1 MSNTEQPK
9 KGEFPFQ
16 EVGPGNTNGFLAW
29 VRDHSSYLTAGGIAD
44 QFASMG
50 SYAWGTLK
58 NFLCLSPVFLLASLT
73 YGWFHFANL
82 ERPYCLILTVATA
95 VTVFAIFI
103 DREKCRPSW
112 WIFGKSGRA
121 CLARCGGWLLLGLL
135 VGLLSMTVPLS
146 VELIREHV
154 HGLNWTWTNAF
165 AFFTGS
171 FGAIVAA
178 QRAVPLSSGVK
189 KQLAAIVFGLLGVG
203 FLFST
208 LVLLTY
214 FFVYG
219 NVLGPLPA
227 MTYWFS
233 RTPESTILLIALAV
247 LGIFVAI
254 KVVRAWQGLGSSS
267 LAVSLFFCVL
277 PFVLFYV
284 ISSDNGFGPRIHGV
298 TTSIGKLSR
307 PLALVVDK
315 PFDDSQLTPRHAKR
329 ISHLKNQLQG
339 LNDYFETQPPE
350 QSGVDERN
358 SYDPKKSDGEKNAGD
373 ATQQNGSGDEENF
386 ADAHPY
392 ELTEFTKA
400 YFSMAHHFVVDGYS
414 FIDMDPLEKAKF
426 RQAMAQMD
434 RIGLVR
440 LAQFRSDAGAPKNP
454 DELSKATQEDCLA
467 AVIRATV
474 QNQALILKGDNAA
487 SLEEAVSDT
496 RAKTALEGL
505 QQVHVTA
512 LNQTEFAT
520 LTGTVVPKLGIAER
534 KTSTAKGSLT
544 LVPESAEFQEFA
556 KPIKEGLLARYLSN
570 ESNDLPQEDAI
581 PVVNGLAEDSVADAV
596 GFERVRRLRITGDVS
611 AMLDDVAAELRK
623 ESMGESPTADPAPK
637 EDGYLRRLLV
647 QVAINGKKSERER
660 ALGILADLSVPEVD
674 PNATEA
680 VQKQQYSTRVASA
693 FDDSELINIA
703 MMKFIPGDADT
714 PALLP
719 ADQLVMNIA
728 AGKEG
733 DLYEF
738 ENIRHD
744 LAAQSASL
752 KAGLYLFLAGV
763 LGVFAFFT
771 DVNST
776 SINGFYRD
784 HLAQAFL
791 LRDDEGTIRN
801 DSDVL
806 LTDLSPPGSRAPYLL
821 INTAMNMQASGHLNL
836 RDRRS
841 EFFVFSKLFSG
852 SKQTGYITT
861 KAIQAAY
868 AQITLATA
876 MAISAAAA
884 APNMGRNTNGLL
896 TMLMGLLN
904 IRLGY
909 WVPNPRLL
917 QKDTLSFDD
926 IVWMELRTQVFPRRH
941 TVYVQGDLRLLLPEK
956 QSDLLTANLVGLGFS
971 GGGIR
976 SASINLGIAQAL
988 HREGIFAH
996 VDYLST
1002 VSGGGYTGSAIAT
1015 LMRHFP
1021 ADMPLSSG
1029 AFAAIKKEAEQEID
1043 KQTVTQ
1049 ANEKPVRRHRLPV
1062 LNFGRELVSCLHD
1075 KSDWV
1080 NVSDGGHIENLAAIE
1095 LLRRR
1100 CKIVIVGDGEADP
1113 QHSFNG
1119 LATLV
1124 RLAKLELDTV
1134 IDINV
1139 DNIRLVTPEEKD
1151 QPKVC
1156 RSHFAVGRI
1165 IYPGDGDEKSRTGF
1179 LLYLKSS
1186 FMGNEEVLIREYR
1199 DRNEDFP
1206 HQTTADQFF
1215 DIGQFEA
1222 YRHLGQA
1229 IACEAIEKLSGSVE
1243 STESQAIARN
1253 VDLGSYDEFE
1263 SSLCRYADRQNES
1276 S

>member
-1 MSNTEQPK
+1 
-9 KGEFPFQ
+9 
-16 EVGPGNTNGFLAW
+16 
-29 VRDHSSYLTAGGIAD
+29 
-44 QFASMG
+44 
-50 SYAWGTLK
+50 
-58 NFLCLSPVFLLASLT
+58 
-73 YGWFHFANL
+73 
-82 ERPYCLILTVATA
+82 
-95 VTVFAIFI
+95 
-103 DREKCRPSW
+103 
-112 WIFGKSGRA
+112 
-121 CLARCGGWLLLGLL
+121 
-135 VGLLSMTVPLS
+135 
-146 VELIREHV
+146 
-154 HGLNWTWTNAF
+154 
-165 AFFTGS
+165 
-171 FGAIVAA
+171 
-178 QRAVPLSSGVK
+178 
-189 KQLAAIVFGLLGVG
+189 
-203 FLFST
+203 
-208 LVLLTY
+208 
-214 FFVYG
+214 
-219 NVLGPLPA
+219 
-227 MTYWFS
+227 
-233 RTPESTILLIALAV
+233 
-247 LGIFVAI
+247 
-254 KVVRAWQGLGSSS
+254 
-267 LAVSLFFCVL
+267 
-277 PFVLFYV
+277 
-284 ISSDNGFGPRIHGV
+284 
-298 TTSIGKLSR
+298 
-307 PLALVVDK
+307 
-315 PFDDSQLTPRHAKR
+315 
-329 ISHLKNQLQG
+329 
-339 LNDYFETQPPE
+339 
-350 QSGVDERN
+350 
-358 SYDPKKSDGEKNAGD
+358 
-373 ATQQNGSGDEENF
+373 
-386 ADAHPY
+386 
-392 ELTEFTKA
+392 
-400 YFSMAHHFVVDGYS
+400 
-414 FIDMDPLEKAKF
+414 
-426 RQAMAQMD
+426 
-434 RIGLVR
+434 
-440 LAQFRSDAGAPKNP
+440 
-454 DELSKATQEDCLA
+454 
-467 AVIRATV
+467 
-474 QNQALILKGDNAA
+474 
-487 SLEEAVSDT
+487 
-496 RAKTALEGL
+496 
-505 QQVHVTA
+505 
-512 LNQTEFAT
+512 
-520 LTGTVVPKLGIAER
+520 
-534 KTSTAKGSLT
+534 
-544 LVPESAEFQEFA
+544 
-556 KPIKEGLLARYLSN
+556 
-570 ESNDLPQEDAI
+570 
-581 PVVNGLAEDSVADAV
+581 
-596 GFERVRRLRITGDVS
+596 
-611 AMLDDVAAELRK
+611 
-623 ESMGESPTADPAPK
+623 
-637 EDGYLRRLLV
+637 
-647 QVAINGKKSERER
+647 
-660 ALGILADLSVPEVD
+660 
-674 PNATEA
+674 
-680 VQKQQYSTRVASA
+680 
-693 FDDSELINIA
+693 
-703 MMKFIPGDADT
+703 
-714 PALLP
+714 
-719 ADQLVMNIA
+719 
-728 AGKEG
+728 
-733 DLYEF
+733 
-738 ENIRHD
+738 
-744 LAAQSASL
+744 
-752 KAGLYLFLAGV
+752 
-763 LGVFAFFT
+763 
-771 DVNST
+771 
-776 SINGFYRD
+776 
-784 HLAQAFL
+784 
-791 LRDDEGTIRN
+791 
-801 DSDVL
+801 
-806 LTDLSPPGSRAPYLL
+806 
-821 INTAMNMQASGHLNL
+821 
-836 RDRRS
+836 
-841 EFFVFSKLFSG
+841 
-852 SKQTGYITT
+852 
-861 KAIQAAY
+861 
-868 AQITLATA
+868 

>member
-9 KGEFPFQ
+9 RGEFPFQ
-16 EVGPGNTNGFLAW
+16 EVGPGKTNGFLAW

-44 QFASMG
+44 QLASMG

-58 NFLCLSPVFLLASLT
+58 NFLCLSPVFLFTSLA
-73 YGWFHFANL
+73 YGWSHFANL
-82 ERPYCLILTVATA
+82 ERPYCLIFTVATVVSA
-95 VTVFAIFI
+95 FAIFI
-103 DREKCRPSW
+103 DREKCQPSW
-112 WIFGKSGRA
+112 WIFGKANKAR
-121 CLARCGGWLLLGLL
+121 LARCGGWLILGLL
-135 VGLLSMTVPLS
+135 IGLVSMTVPLS
-146 VELIREHV
+146 VELLREHV
-154 HGLNWTWTNAF
+154 HGFDWTWTKAITF
-165 AFFTGS
+165 LTGG

-178 QRAVPLSSGVK
+178 QRAVPLSSGVQ
-189 KQLAAIVFGLLGVG
+189 KQLAAVVFGLLGVG

-208 LVLLTY
+208 LVGLTY

-227 MTYWFS
+227 MTFWFS
-233 RTPESTILLIALAV
+233 RTPESTILAFTLAV
-247 LGIFVAI
+247 LGVFVAI
-254 KVVRAWQGLGSSS
+254 KLVRAWQGLGLSS
-267 LAVSLFFCVL
+267 LVVSLIFCVL

-307 PLALVVDK
+307 PLALIVDK

-329 ISHLKNQLQG
+329 IAHLKNQLQG

-350 QSGVDERN
+350 QSEVDERN
-358 SYDPKKSDGEKNAGD
+358 SYHPKMSGGEKYAGD
-373 ATQQNGSGDEENF
+373 ATQPSDSGDEEEP
-386 ADAHPY
+386 AQAHPY
-392 ELTEFTKA
+392 ELTEFTKT
-400 YFSMAHHFVVDGYS
+400 YLSMAHHFVVDGYS
-414 FIDMDPLEKAKF
+414 LIDMDPLEKARF
-426 RQAMAQMD
+426 RQAMAQLD
-434 RIGLVR
+434 RVGLVR
-440 LAQFRSDAGAPKNP
+440 LAQFRGDAGVSKNP
-454 DELSKATQEDCLA
+454 DELSKAMQEDCLA
-467 AVIRATV
+467 AVVRATV
-474 QNQALILKGDNAA
+474 QNQALILKGDNAT
-487 SLEEAVSDT
+487 SLDEAVADA
-496 RAKTALEGL
+496 RAKKALEGL

-512 LNQTEFAT
+512 LHQTEFAK
-520 LTGTVVPKLGIAER
+520 LTGAVVPKLGIAER
-534 KTSTAKGSLT
+534 KTSSAKGSLT
-544 LVPESAEFQEFA
+544 LIPESAELEEFA
-556 KPIKEGLLARYLSN
+556 EPIKEGLLARYLSD
-570 ESNDLPQEDAI
+570 ESNTLPQDDAI
-581 PVVNGLAEDSVADAV
+581 PVVNGLAEDIVADAV
-596 GFERVRRLRITGDVS
+596 GFERVRRSRITGDLS

-623 ESMGESPTADPAPK
+623 ESKGESTTADPASKVP
-637 EDGYLRRLLV
+637 GYLRRLLV
-647 QVAINGKKSERER
+647 QVVINGKKSERER
-660 ALGILADLSVPEVD
+660 ALGILADLSVPVVD
-674 PNATEA
+674 PNAIEA

-703 MMKFIPGDADT
+703 MMKFIPSDT
-714 PALLP
+714 DRLALLP

-738 ENIRHD
+738 ENIRRD

-752 KAGLYLFLAGV
+752 KASIYLFLAGV

-791 LRDDEGTIRN
+791 MRDDKGTISN
-801 DSDVL
+801 DSMVL

-821 INTAMNMQASGHLNL
+821 INTAMNMQASGQLNL

-852 SKQTGYITT
+852 SNQTGYITT

-868 AQITLATA
+868 PRITLATA

-941 TVYVQGDLRLLLPEK
+941 TVYARGDLRLTLPEN
-956 QSDLLTANLVGLGFS
+956 QSDLLTAKLVGLGFS

-976 SASINLGIAQAL
+976 SASINLGIAQVL

-1021 ADMPLSSG
+1021 ADETLLTEG
-1029 AFAAIKKEAEQEID
+1029 LIAIKENAEQEID
-1043 KQTVTQ
+1043 KQTVIQ
-1049 ANEKPVRRHRLPV
+1049 ANEKPVGRHRLPV

-1113 QHSFNG
+1113 NHSFNG

-1124 RLAKLELDTV
+1124 RLSKLELDTI

-1139 DNIRLVTPEEKD
+1139 DKIYLVKPEEKG

-1156 RSHFAVGRI
+1156 KSHFAIGRI

-1186 FMGNEEVLIREYR
+1186 FIGNEEVLIREYR
-1199 DRNEDFP
+1199 DRNEEFP
-1206 HQTTADQFF
+1206 HQSTADQFF

-1229 IACEAIEKLSGSVE
+1229 IAKDAIKELSGDE
-1243 STESQAIARN
+1243 SSDKDQPTTIA
-1253 VDLGSYDEFE
+1253 VDLRDFDAFE
-1263 SSLCRYADRQNES
+1263 SALSRSAPSND
-1276 S
+1276 